1 MYEPGKRHF
10 GGLQGMAAKKLNL
23 DDFLPYRLSVASN
36 ALSSRIAA
44 EYQNRFGLKIPE
56 WRLMAVLGEG
66 QPKTQRELVAAT
78 RMDKVTVNRASKA
91 LVERGLIGR
100 APNETDGRSHHL
112 ALTPVGQELYAQIV
126 PLALSVEA
134 EIEGILEAG
143 EAAQLVAIL
152 ARLRARVSEIE
163 RKGG

>member
-66 QPKTQRELVAAT
+66 VPRTQRELVAIT
-78 RMDKVTVNRASKA
+78 HMDKVTVNRAAKA
-91 LVERGLIGR
+91 LADRQLIAR
-100 APNETDGRSHHL
+100 QAHAVDGRSHHL
-112 ALTPVGQELYAQIV
+112 ELTQTGRSLYDAIVPAALAAEEKLESALTRDERATLMEILVKLLATAENYA
-126 PLALSVEA
+126 
-134 EIEGILEAG
+134 
-143 EAAQLVAIL
+143 
-152 ARLRARVSEIE
+152 
-163 RKGG
+163 